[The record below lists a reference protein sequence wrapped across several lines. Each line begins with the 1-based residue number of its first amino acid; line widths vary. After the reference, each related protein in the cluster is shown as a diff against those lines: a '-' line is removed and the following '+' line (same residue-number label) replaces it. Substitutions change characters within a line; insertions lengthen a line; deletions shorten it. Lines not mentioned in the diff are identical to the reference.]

1 MKDNKQKPQIVNT
14 NDNTIKENK
23 KKTIKT
29 TKTTKKSTHVR
40 LNKGDCSNTLLSIID
55 NKSPNKIKYS
65 QNCFDIS
72 NVENDVENLNLYE
85 IDKPNQMEVTKQ
97 TEPFSMQESQ
107 IINKRDFKILE
118 NKDFDQSNKNFSHEI
133 KLVTTSVA
141 TAYLGNQM
149 KSTEMIYS
157 RDESKVEKNDNRNCE
172 IKLNNQMVQDS
183 RFASKAEACI
193 YTKKSSFSN
202 QITSL
207 THQTNKNIET
217 NETILSSNSQIN
229 SQRQL
234 DISMKNR
241 SKPKTSKEILQEI
254 ARLTNGTTPSYLLKT
269 NKEKFD
275 ISFK

>member
-1 MKDNKQKPQIVNT
+1 LKDNKQKPQIVNT

-29 TKTTKKSTHVR
+29 TKTTKKNTHVR

-141 TAYLGNQM
+141 TAYIGNQM

-172 IKLNNQMVQDS
+172 IKLNNQIVQDS
-183 RFASKAEACI
+183 RFASKTEACI

>member
-29 TKTTKKSTHVR
+29 TKTTKKNTHVR

-141 TAYLGNQM
+141 TAYIGNQM

-172 IKLNNQMVQDS
+172 IKLNNQIVQDS
-183 RFASKAEACI
+183 RFASKTEACI